1 MARLCTVCTNARRA
15 EIDRALVKGAT
26 ERALATEFGLSKG
39 AIHRHKLQCAGLAPV
54 GTKKVREAQ
63 REISQGTVALA
74 LLPTRDQLGSRYE
87 MLGERIDAIIED
99 AKKAGSLA
107 VAVQGLNSLRQNW
120 DSLAKLAGHTGPN
133 TQVNVGVQVNIRAED
148 IASELAKH
156 LTGANLK
163 VVEGLAL
170 DDD

>member
-87 MLGERIDAIIED
+87 MLGERIDAIIS
-99 AKKAGSLA
+99 AAQKAGSLA

-120 DSLAKLAGHTGPN
+120 DSLAKLAGHVGGAP
-133 TQVNVGVQVNIRAED
+133 QVNVGVQVNLSAGE
-148 IASELAKH
+148 IAAELAKA
-156 LTGANLK
+156 LSGADAK
-163 VVEGLAL
+163 VIEAVL